1 MNPPKY
7 TAIEY
12 IDFLIATQKAYS
24 CCEADRVQPTTG
36 SAAAYDT
43 INHNCELPTA
53 NLLGKECL
61 GMVVFSPCREWEP
74 GLILASAIGSMESR
88 KSAPSRKL

>member
-12 IDFLIATQKAYS
+12 IDFLIATQKASYR
-24 CCEADRVQPTTG
+24 CCEADRVQPTTV
-36 SAAAYDT
+36 SAAAHNT
-43 INHNCELPTA
+43 INHNCEVPAA

-61 GMVVFSPCREWEP
+61 GMVVFSPCMEWER
-74 GLILASAIGSMESR
+74 GLILASATGSMESR
-88 KSAPSRKL
+88 KSA

>member
-24 CCEADRVQPTTG
+24 CCEADGVQPTTG
-36 SAAAYDT
+36 SAAAHDT
-43 INHNCELPTA
+43 INHNGEVPVA
-53 NLLGKECL
+53 NLLWKECV
-61 GMVVFSPCREWEP
+61 GRVVFSPCMD
-74 GLILASAIGSMESR
+74 GNAV
-88 KSAPSRKL
+88 